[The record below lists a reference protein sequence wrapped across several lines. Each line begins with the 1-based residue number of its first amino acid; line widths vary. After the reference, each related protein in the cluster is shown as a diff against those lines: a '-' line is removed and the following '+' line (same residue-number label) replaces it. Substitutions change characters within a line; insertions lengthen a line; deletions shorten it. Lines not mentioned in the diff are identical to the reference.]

1 MTNRGEIYVQ
11 RENNDWIQQASDA
24 KDVGVGSDGSVWY
37 LTAYGEPAEI
47 PRLNETIYMTNAEQ
61 TSIVS
66 SDYEASNPI
75 NRFIP

>member
-37 LTAYGEPAEI
+37 LTTYGEPI
-47 PRLNETIYMTNAEQ
+47 QLTQHNEQIFMTNA
-61 TSIVS
+61 
-66 SDYEASNPI
+66 
-75 NRFIP
+75 R